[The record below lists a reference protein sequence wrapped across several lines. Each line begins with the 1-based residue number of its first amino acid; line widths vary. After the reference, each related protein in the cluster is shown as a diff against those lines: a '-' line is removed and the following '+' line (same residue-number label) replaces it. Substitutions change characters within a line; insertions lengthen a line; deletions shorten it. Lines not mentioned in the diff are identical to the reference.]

1 MEEMRYDRNG
11 AVSVLTINRPKR
23 RNAMTWAMYDR
34 LIELCDVVDE
44 DEKVRVWV
52 LRATAGRAFVSG
64 TDIYQFTDFWDDS
77 EAGVRY
83 EARIDRVMSRLAMVT
98 KPTIA
103 QIEGF
108 ATGGGLLIALACDLR
123 YATPESRLGVPSV
136 KLGNCLSMA
145 SYARLL
151 QAIGPAH
158 TLELMYTGRLVS
170 ADEARS
176 MGLLNDVIPSNEIG
190 EVVDGLAQ
198 TITGSAPLTVMATKE
213 AVRRLTDGQE
223 VSGEDLVRRCYNS
236 IDFREG
242 VTAFLEKREPVWRG
256 Q

>member
-1 MEEMRYDRNG
+1 MEEMHYDRHG
-11 AVSVLTINRPKR
+11 AVAVLTINRPER

-34 LIELCDVVDE
+34 MIELCDVVDE
-44 DEKVRVWV
+44 DAKVRVWV
-52 LRATAGRAFVSG
+52 LRAAGGRAFVSG
-64 TDIYQFTDFWDDS
+64 TDIHQFVDFWNDS

-83 EARIDRVMSRLAMVT
+83 EAYIDRVMSRLATVT

-123 YATPESRLGVPSV
+123 YATPESQLGIPSA

-145 SYARLL
+145 SHAKLL
-151 QAIGPAH
+151 HAIGLAH
-158 TLELMYTGRLVS
+158 TLELMYTGRLVP

-176 MGLLNDVIPSNEIG
+176 MGLINNVIPSNEIS
-190 EVVDGLAQ
+190 EVVDRLAR
-198 TITGSAPLTVMATKE
+198 TIAGSAPRTVLATKE
-213 AVRRLTDGQE
+213 AVRRLTDNQE
-223 VSGEDLVRRCYNS
+223 VSGDDLVRRCYNS
-236 IDFREG
+236 ADFQEG

-256 Q
+256 E